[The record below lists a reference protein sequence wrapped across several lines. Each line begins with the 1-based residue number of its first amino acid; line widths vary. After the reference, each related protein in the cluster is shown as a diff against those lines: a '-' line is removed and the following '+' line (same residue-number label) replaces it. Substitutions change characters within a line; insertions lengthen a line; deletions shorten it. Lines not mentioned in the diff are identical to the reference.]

1 MKIAIVG
8 AGAMG
13 SLIGGLLAKN
23 GESLYFLDSWQDN
36 IDEINKNGLYM
47 EVSGEEGEY
56 VNIAQCS
63 TDPKEIGPVDA
74 IIFLVKG
81 TNTIS
86 MMNDISP
93 MLKDNTLVLTL
104 QNGLGNPEKIATII
118 DEENVAYGVIDFSSV
133 MLGPGR
139 IRYQLADSLIYG
151 KTLNNKQNIIF
162 EDLVSKMNDAGIN
175 FKITDEAD
183 EKIWSKLVINGVYN
197 ALCGVVGVQMG
208 ELMDVEEGQAIMKDV
223 TKEIVDVANAKG
235 INLDFEDSWNHVIT
249 LGKKVS
255 NHYPSLSQD
264 VARKVYTEIDS
275 LNGAIASE
283 GRKVNV
289 PTPYNDSIYKI
300 LRTIEETYDVGKE
313 FNIM

>member
-36 IDEINKNGLYM
+36 INAINENGLYM
-47 EVSGEEGEY
+47 EVTGEEGEY
-56 VNIAQCS
+56 VNITQGS
-63 TDPKEIGPVDA
+63 TVPSEIGPVDA

-81 TNTIS
+81 TNTIP
-86 MMNDISP
+86 MMKDIAP

-118 DEENVAYGVIDFSSV
+118 DENNVAYGVIDFSSV
-133 MLGPGR
+133 MLGPGK

-151 KTLNNKQNIIF
+151 KTLTEKENPIF
-162 EDLVSKMNDAGIN
+162 VELVAKMNDAGIN

-183 EKIWSKLVINGVYN
+183 EKIWSKLIINGVYN
-197 ALCGVVGVQMG
+197 GLCGIIGIQMG
-208 ELMDVEEGQAIMKDV
+208 ELLGVEEGQGIMKEV

-235 INLDFEDSWNHVIT
+235 IKLDFDESWEHVVD
-249 LGKKVS
+249 LGEKVA

-264 VARKVYTEIDS
+264 VARKVFTEIDS
-275 LNGAIASE
+275 LNGAVARE
-283 GRKVNV
+283 GKKVNI
-289 PTPYNDSIYKI
+289 PTPYNDAIYKI
-300 LRTIEETYDVGKE
+300 LRTIEENYETGKE
-313 FNIM
+313 FIIK